1 MWKKILKI
9 SAASVLVLLTFI
21 SVVVLSLRSP
31 AVMQRILSPV
41 QQVLERDYNLKSQI
55 SQLAIDPFARVVLE
69 GFDAQWSDPKIGKAR
84 AKVGR
89 VLIRFSFWQLLQRR
103 LQISAIEVN
112 KPEVEFDIVLA
123 EKAEAS
129 PAENPLPLLRKL
141 MTDPPLALHLD
152 SIKVNDLSLR
162 GGLKVGS
169 SHLSFSADHIHLQT
183 DLSVVPRNFSA
194 ALKLLLGKKSGGNVQ
209 QSTLKLNALGFSPAA
224 PELAL
229 EVPLDF
235 LLSTDLSLRFPENS
249 PPEIHWGESNL
260 QMAADSSTAFAKLA
274 DKARADVSWRS
285 LVIDMVK
292 RDPTS
297 LQLASV
303 FELEKTSG
311 AEFFAQLPQKIL
323 TLVGSLGMQVK
334 AQISLKGLKLAAR
347 LPNEKMD
354 VDTVLSLD
362 LPLQINLSGKEY
374 VLTSGELPLSFSL
387 DDIRLQGAAWK
398 TLQQFMNVGELQGM
412 KLQTPFQMT
421 LSPPNYKD
429 AAKPLAGLR
438 FDALTLKPELR
449 LKSYSETFFT
459 SQISASHK
467 GTGEIE
473 LNIALSALLREAL
486 LKLAPQLK
494 PLPDAVGWLDI
505 AALLE
510 VRLKTGWQDVQ
521 AVLESPHKEI
531 KTADLKYDLKMNQFK
546 PPPASAPLALQFP
559 GGIQIA
565 GDVKVQQPMALQSA
579 QVRAKIDW
587 DKRPILTSTID
598 IKNPARKFSIA
609 GKTQVEAPLRLR
621 QMTAAAEAL
630 GMLGGTRLEAD
641 WKVEIPHAASS
652 LLKAVLPAPLLM
664 NADLSA
670 RAKVE
675 FTEKPVRPLFD
686 GARLQLG
693 GPLDA
698 SVSVALRQG
707 LAKGSVTYRLPRV
720 GVSELAMVENIDGTL
735 KFETKTDLQ
744 SVVKVQV
751 NNGIGAVVPAKE
763 LGLPPEVLPYLKKVR
778 ATVRAQSD
786 LKQRVDLE
794 QADVAI
800 GGDLLSAQVRGGTDL
815 KGTNSRFDGQLS
827 VRPPPVYRYG
837 IRAQDK
843 VSLDGLIKVGWELTQ
858 KEQKALR
865 LRGHLNLV
873 NFAAQHSLG
882 GLKKAFGR
890 IPFQQDLELPN
901 FKSLRWAYL
910 IRDNP
915 FKRVDTSKFVPLTLD
930 DSLVTIGELNAL
942 ERNFGPL
949 RARLSLQ
956 QNMLTIDKLDADLFE
971 GVLAGQGFI
980 DIQPSRLM
988 AGLQGRITKLNANL
1002 LSKRA
1007 DQSQAAPLSARL
1019 ALVVDLAKS
1028 LVEGRV
1034 DVTEIGR
1041 NQLLAL
1047 IDVLDPSGADP
1058 LLNKAR
1064 LGLGVG
1070 YPRFVGLQMQQG
1082 YLDLDVGIGG
1092 VVDQNIKIG
1101 NLPLTP
1107 IINAKTQDLVKT
1119 IREVPIQ

>member
-1 MWKKILKI
+1 
-9 SAASVLVLLTFI
+9 
-21 SVVVLSLRSP
+21 
-31 AVMQRILSPV
+31 
-41 QQVLERDYNLKSQI
+41 
-55 SQLAIDPFARVVLE
+55 
-69 GFDAQWSDPKIGKAR
+69 
-84 AKVGR
+84 
-89 VLIRFSFWQLLQRR
+89 
-103 LQISAIEVN
+103 
-112 KPEVEFDIVLA
+112 
-123 EKAEAS
+123 
-129 PAENPLPLLRKL
+129 
-141 MTDPPLALHLD
+141 
-152 SIKVNDLSLR
+152 
-162 GGLKVGS
+162 
-169 SHLSFSADHIHLQT
+169 
-183 DLSVVPRNFSA
+183 
-194 ALKLLLGKKSGGNVQ
+194 
-209 QSTLKLNALGFSPAA
+209 
-224 PELAL
+224 
-229 EVPLDF
+229 
-235 LLSTDLSLRFPENS
+235 
-249 PPEIHWGESNL
+249 
-260 QMAADSSTAFAKLA
+260 
-274 DKARADVSWRS
+274 
-285 LVIDMVK
+285 
-292 RDPTS
+292 
-297 LQLASV
+297 
-303 FELEKTSG
+303 
-311 AEFFAQLPQKIL
+311 
-323 TLVGSLGMQVK
+323 
-334 AQISLKGLKLAAR
+334 
-347 LPNEKMD
+347 
-354 VDTVLSLD
+354 
-362 LPLQINLSGKEY
+362 
-374 VLTSGELPLSFSL
+374 
-387 DDIRLQGAAWK
+387 
-398 TLQQFMNVGELQGM
+398 
-412 KLQTPFQMT
+412 
-421 LSPPNYKD
+421 
-429 AAKPLAGLR
+429 
-438 FDALTLKPELR
+438 
-449 LKSYSETFFT
+449 
-459 SQISASHK
+459 
-467 GTGEIE
+467 
-473 LNIALSALLREAL
+473 
-486 LKLAPQLK
+486 
-494 PLPDAVGWLDI
+494 
-505 AALLE
+505 
-510 VRLKTGWQDVQ
+510 
-521 AVLESPHKEI
+521 
-531 KTADLKYDLKMNQFK
+531 
-546 PPPASAPLALQFP
+546 
-559 GGIQIA
+559 
-565 GDVKVQQPMALQSA
+565 
-579 QVRAKIDW
+579 
-587 DKRPILTSTID
+587 
-598 IKNPARKFSIA
+598 
-609 GKTQVEAPLRLR
+609 
-621 QMTAAAEAL
+621 
-630 GMLGGTRLEAD
+630 MLGGARLEAD
-641 WKVEIPHAASS
+641 WKMEIPHAASS
-652 LLKAVLPAPLLM
+652 ILNAVLPPPLLM
-664 NADLSA
+664 NADVSA
-670 RAKVE
+670 RARFE
-675 FTEKPVRPLFD
+675 FTEKPVKPLFD
-686 GARLQLG
+686 DALLQLG

-698 SVSVALRQG
+698 SVTVGLRQG

-720 GVSELAMVENIDGTL
+720 GVSKLATVENIDGTL

-744 SVVKVQV
+744 SGVKVQV

-763 LGLPPEVLPYLKKVR
+763 LGLPPEILPYLKKLR

-794 QADVAI
+794 QAEVAI
-800 GGDLLSAQVRGGTDL
+800 GGDLLAAQLRGGTDL

-882 GLKKAFGR
+882 GLKNAFGR

-988 AGLQGRITKLNANL
+988 AGLQGRITKLNANR

-1119 IREVPIQ
+1119 MREVPIQ